1 MESDMRLW
9 GRLLAAACLAAGLAG
24 AASGQAHS
32 QIPRTP
38 EGKPDFQ
45 GVWENRWLTR
55 LEKGGSIN
63 TLAVTPEQA
72 DTIMKSLRAMAK
84 QVANLAND
92 PEAGDP
98 DAHSLTIVRGEHRT
112 RMLIAPEE
120 GTLPYTPEGTKAVQK
135 QTMWFS
141 QRVMR
146 GTGDGP
152 EDRLTWERCLA
163 GMGQAPML
171 YGWAVAGMRRIV
183 QTKDALVIHSEGGG
197 ETRIV
202 RIGGEKLPAT
212 MTSFIGDA
220 VGRWEGDTLV
230 VETTSF
236 RPDDQFRMSIGDRP
250 IMVGPKSKVVERFER
265 VSATELNYRFTVE
278 DPEIYAKPWMAEYAM
293 MASKAPM
300 FEFACHEGNYGLA
313 NILSGQRE
321 IERRAA
327 AKTAAARGGQ

>member
-1 MESDMRLW
+1 MRLTAI
-9 GRLLAAACLAAGLAG
+9 LLAFAFAAPAFAQAAY
-24 AASGQAHS
+24 QP
-32 QIPRTP
+32 PRTP
-38 EGKPDFQ
+38 DGRPDFQ

-55 LEKGGSIN
+55 LEKGGRVD

-72 DTIMKSLRAMAK
+72 DTIVKSLRAMAK
-84 QVANLAND
+84 QVAQLAND

-98 DAHSLTIVRGEHRT
+98 DAHSLTVVRGEHRT
-112 RMLIAPEE
+112 RMLVAPEE
-120 GTLPYTPEGTKAVQK
+120 GALPYTPEGARAVQK

-146 GTGDGP
+146 GTGEGP

-171 YGWAVAGMRRIV
+171 YGWGVAGMRRIV

-197 ETRIV
+197 ETRII
-202 RIGGEKLPAT
+202 RIGGERLPAA

-230 VETTSF
+230 VETTGF
-236 RPDDQFRMSIGDRP
+236 RADDQFRMSVGDRP
-250 IMVGPKSKVVERFER
+250 IMVGPASKVIERFER
-265 VSATELNYRFTVE
+265 VSETELNYRFTVE
-278 DPEIYAKPWMAEYAM
+278 DPAIYSKPWLAEYSM
-293 MASKAPM
+293 MTSTAPM
-300 FEFACHEGNYGLA
+300 YEFACHEGNYGLA

-321 IERRAA
+321 IERRSAE
-327 AKTAAARGGQ
+327 ARPKP

>member
-1 MESDMRLW
+1 ML
-9 GRLLAAACLAAGLAG
+9 AGLAWLIATPAFAQ
-24 AASGQAHS
+24 AAS

-55 LEKGGSIN
+55 MEKGGALS

-72 DTIMKSLRAMAK
+72 DTIVKSIRAMAK
-84 QVANLAND
+84 QVAEFAND

-98 DAHSLTIVRGEHRT
+98 DAHSLTVVRGEHRT
-112 RMLIAPEE
+112 RMLIEPEE
-120 GTLPYTPEGTKAVQK
+120 GALPYTPEALKAVQK
-135 QTMWFS
+135 HQAWFS

-146 GTGDGP
+146 GTGEGP
-152 EDRLTWERCLA
+152 EDRLMWERCLA

-171 YGWAVAGMRRIV
+171 YGWGVASMRRIV
-183 QTKDALVIHSEGGG
+183 QTKDALVIYSEAGG
-197 ETRIV
+197 ETRVI
-202 RIGGEKLPAT
+202 RIGGANRPVA

-220 VGRWEGDTLV
+220 VAHWEGDALV
-230 VETTSF
+230 VETTGF
-236 RPDDQFRMSIGDRP
+236 RSDDQFRNSVFDRP
-250 IMVGPKSKVVERFER
+250 IIVGPKSKVVERFER
-265 VSATELNYRFTVE
+265 VSDSELNYRFTVE
-278 DPEIYAKPWMAEYAM
+278 DPEIYSKPWLAEYSM
-293 MASKAPM
+293 MASKAPI

-327 AKTAAARGGQ
+327 AKAAPAKGGQ

>member
-1 MESDMRLW
+1 MRF
-9 GRLLAAACLAAGLAG
+9 LLAGLAWLM
-24 AASGQAHS
+24 AMPAFGQAAP

-38 EGKPDFQ
+38 EGKPDFH

-55 LEKGGSIN
+55 LEKGGAIN
-63 TLAVTPEQA
+63 TLVVTPAQA
-72 DTIMKSLRAMAK
+72 DTIVKSLRAMAK

-98 DAHSLTIVRGEHRT
+98 DAHSLTVVRGEHRT
-112 RMLIAPEE
+112 RLLIAPEE
-120 GTLPYTPEGTKAVQK
+120 GALPYTPEGLKAVQK

-141 QRVMR
+141 QRAMR
-146 GTGDGP
+146 GIGDGP

-171 YGWAVAGMRRIV
+171 YGWGVAGMRRIV
-183 QTKDALVIHSEGGG
+183 QTDDALVIHSEGGG
-197 ETRIV
+197 ETRII
-202 RIGGEKLPAT
+202 RIGGKKLPAA

-230 VETTSF
+230 VETTGF

-250 IMVGPKSKVVERFER
+250 IMVGPKSKVVERFARE
-265 VSATELNYRFTVE
+265 SDTELNYKFTVE
-278 DPEIYAKPWMAEYAM
+278 DPEIYSKPWMAEYAM

-300 FEFACHEGNYGLA
+300 YEFACHEGNYGLA

-321 IERRAA
+321 TERRAA
-327 AKTAAARGGQ
+327 EGGAKR

>member
-1 MESDMRLW
+1 MRF
-9 GRLLAAACLAAGLAG
+9 LLAGLAWLMAMPAFG
-24 AASGQAHS
+24 QAASP
-32 QIPRTP
+32 IPRTP
-38 EGKPDFQ
+38 EGRPDFQ

-55 LEKGGSIN
+55 VEKGGRLDS
-63 TLAVTPEQA
+63 LVVTPEQA
-72 DTIMKSLRAMAK
+72 KTIVTSIRAMAK
-84 QVANLAND
+84 QVAEFAND

-98 DAHSLTIVRGEHRT
+98 DAHSLTVVRGEHRT
-112 RMLIAPEE
+112 RMLIAPES
-120 GTLPYTPEGTKAVQK
+120 GTLPYTAEAMKAIQK
-135 QTMWFS
+135 HQMWFT

-146 GTGDGP
+146 GTGEGP

-171 YGWAVAGMRRIV
+171 YGWTVASMRRIV

-197 ETRIV
+197 ETRII
-202 RIGGEKLPAT
+202 RIGGEKLPSV

-230 VETTSF
+230 VETTGF
-236 RPDDQFRMSIGDRP
+236 RTDDQFRNSVFDRP

-265 VSATELNYRFTVE
+265 VSAGEINYRFTVE
-278 DPEIYAKPWMAEYAM
+278 DPEIYVGPWIAEYAM

-327 AKTAAARGGQ
+327 GGAAKR

>member
-1 MESDMRLW
+1 MLRK
-9 GRLLAAACLAAGLAG
+9 AGLAVAAVLLSG
-24 AASGQAHS
+24 AAFAQPAY
-32 QIPRTP
+32 QPPRTP
-38 EGKPDFQ
+38 EGRPDFQ

-55 LEKGGSIN
+55 VEKGGRLDS
-63 TLAVTPEQA
+63 LVVTPEQA
-72 DTIMKSLRAMAK
+72 GTIVASIRAMAK
-84 QVANLAND
+84 QVAEFAND

-98 DAHSLTIVRGEHRT
+98 DAHSLTVVRGEHRT
-112 RMLIAPEE
+112 RMLVAPEE
-120 GTLPYTPEGTKAVQK
+120 GALPYTPEALKAIQK
-135 QTMWFS
+135 HQLWFT

-146 GTGDGP
+146 GTGEGP

-197 ETRIV
+197 ETRVV
-202 RIGGEKLPAT
+202 RIGGAKLPAA

-220 VGRWEGDTLV
+220 VGRWEGDALV
-230 VETTSF
+230 VETTGF
-236 RPDDQFRMSIGDRP
+236 RPDDQFRNSVFDRP
-250 IMVGPKSKVVERFER
+250 IMVGPKSKVIERFER

-278 DPEIYAKPWMAEYAM
+278 DPEIYAKPWLAEYAM

-300 FEFACHEGNYGLA
+300 YEFACHEGNYGLA

-321 IERRAA
+321 IERSAA
-327 AKTAAARGGQ
+327 AKAAQAGSEPAKGGE